1 LNLLNDLW
9 FLSFLFKLVTLV
21 YFRLTLGFFLLNI
34 GFQLV
39 SYVFFV
45 MIKQK
50 VKFNLIKL
58 ELSIQFSSEFGI
70 VNCTFVT
77 RLKYFGKLIVLA
89 LKTGGELA

>member
-1 LNLLNDLW
+1 
-9 FLSFLFKLVTLV
+9 VTLV

-70 VNCTFVT
+70 VNYTFVT

-89 LKTGGELA
+89 LKTGSELA